1 MPPRSKNNIAM
12 VKFAA
17 PKRLDLPGGRTF
29 QPKYRRVTK
38 TKSTSNVTI
47 KRRYKKRKKTMT
59 QKRNKK
65 SFSTC

>member
-1 MPPRSKNNIAM
+1 MHPRSNNNIAM

-17 PKRLDLPGGRTF
+17 PKRLNLPGGRTF

-59 QKRNKK
+59 QKKSQK
-65 SFSTC
+65 SFSIC

>member
-1 MPPRSKNNIAM
+1 MHPRSNNNIAM

-17 PKRLDLPGGRTF
+17 PKRLNLPGGRTF

-47 KRRYKKRKKTMT
+47 KRRYKKRKKTTT
-59 QKRNKK
+59 QKKSQK
-65 SFSTC
+65 SFSIC

>member
-1 MPPRSKNNIAM
+1 M

-17 PKRLDLPGGRTF
+17 PKRLNLPGGRTF

-38 TKSTSNVTI
+38 TKLTSNVTI
-47 KRRYKKRKKTMT
+47 KRRYKKRKKTTT

-65 SFSTC
+65 SFSIC